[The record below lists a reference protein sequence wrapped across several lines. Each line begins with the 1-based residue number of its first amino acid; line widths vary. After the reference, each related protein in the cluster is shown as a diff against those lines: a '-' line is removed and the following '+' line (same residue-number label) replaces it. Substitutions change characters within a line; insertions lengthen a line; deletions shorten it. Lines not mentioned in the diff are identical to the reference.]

1 MFQIQ
6 LCKHEHCTGCMAC
19 KQICSQNAIGC
30 INIDGFTYP
39 QINTEKCVECGLCM
53 KTCPVLNISGCKG
66 NTHEQETSCLAVYNK
81 VDELR
86 MKSSSGGSF
95 STMAEKILSEG
106 GIVYGAAWNNQM
118 NLIHCCADNVHDLD
132 KLRRSKYVQSDTRN
146 TYNEVRAYLKE
157 GRKVL
162 YSGTPCQIAG
172 LHSFLL
178 GKKYDNLILVDV
190 LCQGVPSPWSFKKYI
205 KEMEDKMN
213 SKIVDCNFRTK
224 EYGWRCG
231 LLLLLRDKQSG
242 KMKVKKLINKSNSF
256 YRAFIREY
264 FMRPSCYDC
273 PFKNNNQGYYGDIT
287 IADFWRIGNKTPFNE
302 KNVEKGVS
310 ALIINTE
317 KGNSFFNACKS
328 PFVVIERTWQE
339 FSTNGG
345 LRCSH
350 KPKNNDEAFEYL
362 KNHSWEETQAK
373 FFPVTFTERVK
384 VILKMLITERMIRQ
398 IKKLF
403 YR

>member
-19 KQICSQNAIGC
+19 KQICSPNAIGC

-146 TYNEVRAYLKE
+146 TYNEVRAYFKRRE
-157 GRKVL
+157 K
-162 YSGTPCQIAG
+162 S
-172 LHSFLL
+172 
-178 GKKYDNLILVDV
+178 LI
-190 LCQGVPSPWSFKKYI
+190 
-205 KEMEDKMN
+205 
-213 SKIVDCNFRTK
+213 
-224 EYGWRCG
+224 
-231 LLLLLRDKQSG
+231 
-242 KMKVKKLINKSNSF
+242 
-256 YRAFIREY
+256 
-264 FMRPSCYDC
+264 
-273 PFKNNNQGYYGDIT
+273 
-287 IADFWRIGNKTPFNE
+287 
-302 KNVEKGVS
+302 
-310 ALIINTE
+310 
-317 KGNSFFNACKS
+317 
-328 PFVVIERTWQE
+328 
-339 FSTNGG
+339 
-345 LRCSH
+345 
-350 KPKNNDEAFEYL
+350 
-362 KNHSWEETQAK
+362 
-373 FFPVTFTERVK
+373 
-384 VILKMLITERMIRQ
+384 
-398 IKKLF
+398 
-403 YR
+403 